1 MDLDQAHEI
10 LAKQLKLLSERS
22 HKDSVSSHDLAEMTS
37 EMVSIERTMYPL
49 WH

>member
-1 MDLDQAHEI
+1 MDLAQVHEI
-10 LAKQLKLLSERS
+10 LAMHLKLLSERS

-37 EMVSIERTMYPL
+37 EMVSIARTMYPL